1 MKLWKSGLY
10 HTVDVNLQN
19 PKKCYLFPSK
29 YFDSNTFSGPSPQR
43 GGIGGTVYSSPARKK
58 RENYFILWR
67 KKRIQ
72 DTISC
77 LNLLPAQLS
86 VAHLKSTN
94 ITGSPDLFPRHPDLD
109 QELDSVQDSPK
120 TQFPPRST
128 LVLVCRWTCERSA
141 LSSLASSPSPSSTP
155 SSSTMTWSPASA
167 AFTGSSTAPGV
178 HATCKWETQQSM
190 RWASVGGAVR
200 MSQPTQSSWPNGP
213 TNAWGQKAG
222 R

>member
-1 MKLWKSGLY
+1 MKIWTLSHCLSTCKIQRS
-10 HTVDVNLQN
+10 V
-19 PKKCYLFPSK
+19 
-29 YFDSNTFSGPSPQR
+29 TFSEVNILIQTPFQVHHRR
-43 GGIGGTVYSSPARKK
+43 GVGSEELFIARLLGKK
-58 RENYFILWR
+58 RKLFYSLE